1 MIIGGGSLHNTII
14 RFLPAILFVIL
25 MFNVSVLNNA
35 SLGGTTEYIAHNL
48 ICINNNSDLKSQKW
62 PNLGIEFDSQIVN
75 ENTTSNISSTFA
87 PIIYFGPILSSLAG
101 LLCVVSI
108 SSIGVILWLR
118 RKVRLQNDAI
128 DDILLLESRISF
140 LPTHLRK
147 DLSSNL
153 REARDSF
160 DVRNYYEAWK
170 ISSNA
175 LIQASLRI
183 DLLKIVRKNVIT
195 SKGLIEKGRN
205 MGLIMADEEAI
216 IAEIEQTIGPIRLR
230 QLMSKERK

>member
-1 MIIGGGSLHNTII
+1 M
-14 RFLPAILFVIL
+14 
-25 MFNVSVLNNA
+25 
-35 SLGGTTEYIAHNL
+35 
-48 ICINNNSDLKSQKW
+48 
-62 PNLGIEFDSQIVN
+62 
-75 ENTTSNISSTFA
+75 
-87 PIIYFGPILSSLAG
+87 
-101 LLCVVSI
+101 VSI